1 MKYLLALVALCAM
14 EAGSLDPALAEGAR
28 NARLAGAE
36 RGYGA
41 PASDGARGSGG
52 TKSPGQ
58 STDLL
63 YVCIQDDAKIA
74 VVDMRAKSVLRTI
87 DLQKL
92 GFPATAKPHYIVVE
106 PDGSHWYV
114 SLIGANRVVKF
125 DRQDRIAGQFEMET
139 PGMLAMAGPVLFVT
153 RSMSAVNPPKRIAIL
168 QRETM
173 RGDELDV
180 IFPRPHP
187 VAALEA
193 NQSGYVY
200 TGSLGVNQLAAVS
213 FADDKVELVSIRG
226 PTHSLVQFSISPD
239 HKTLVGSTDVSGQL
253 LVFSLASPAK
263 PALVKAIDVG
273 KMAFDPAFTP
283 DGRAVW
289 VPIKSTNELVV
300 IDTTSWAVTSRIK
313 HDAFKQPHQ
322 IVFSP
327 DGATAFVTNNNKMD
341 HMADPAHAGHAMPG
355 GAASLVVIDV
365 KSGKVEKAIELG
377 MNLTGMGRRSS

>member
-1 MKYLLALVALCAM
+1 MRYLVAFIAFAGAINYPGSKDPGLHDAIFSGRV
-14 EAGSLDPALAEGAR
+14 EAGSLDPAV
-28 NARLAGAE
+28 
-36 RGYGA
+36 
-41 PASDGARGSGG
+41 
-52 TKSPGQ
+52 Q

-63 YVCIQDDAKIA
+63 YVCIQDDAKVA

-106 PDGSHWYV
+106 PDGSFWYV

-139 PGMLAMAGPVLFVT
+139 PGMLAMAGPALFVT

-168 QRETM
+168 RRETM
-173 RGDELDV
+173 QGDELDV

-187 VAALEA
+187 VAALET

-200 TGSLGVNQLAAVS
+200 TGSLGVNQIAAVS
-213 FADDKVELVSIRG
+213 FADDKVELVSIPG
-226 PTHSLVQFSISPD
+226 PTHSLVQFAISPD

-273 KMAFDPAFTP
+273 KMAFDPTFTP

-289 VPIKSTNELVV
+289 VPIKSTNEIVV
-300 IDTTSWAVTSRIK
+300 IDTTSWAVKSRIK

-355 GAASLVVIDV
+355 ASGAASLVVIDV
-365 KSGKVEKAIELG
+365 KSGKVEKSIELG
-377 MNLTGMGRRSS
+377 QNLTGMGTRSGR

>member
-1 MKYLLALVALCAM
+1 MRLLLALL
-14 EAGSLDPALAEGAR
+14 AGVGWAAGAR
-28 NARLAGAE
+28 T
-36 RGYGA
+36 A
-41 PASDGARGSGG
+41 PPAAV
-52 TKSPGQ
+52 Q
-58 STDLL
+58 ADLL

-74 VVDMRAKSVLRTI
+74 VVDMRAKSVVRTI

-106 PDGSHWYV
+106 PDGSAWYV

-125 DRQDRIAGQFEMET
+125 DRQDRIVGQFEMET
-139 PGMLAMAGPVLFVT
+139 PGMLAIAGPVLAVT

-168 QRETM
+168 RRDTLT
-173 RGDELDV
+173 GDELDV

-187 VAALEA
+187 IAALATAE
-193 NQSGYVY
+193 SGYVY
-200 TGSLGVNQLAAVS
+200 TGSLGVNQLAAIS
-213 FADDKVELVSIRG
+213 FADDKVELLSIPG
-226 PTHSLVQFSISPD
+226 PTHSLVQFALSPD
-239 HKTLVGSTDVSGQL
+239 NRTLVGSTDVSGQL

-289 VPIKSTNELVV
+289 VPVKSTNEIVV
-300 IDTTSWAVTSRIK
+300 VDTASWTVKSRIK
-313 HDAFKQPHQ
+313 DDAFKQPHQ

-327 DGATAFVTNNNKMD
+327 DGATAFVTTNNKMD

-355 GAASLVVIDV
+355 AGGAASLVVVDV
-365 KSGKVEKAIELG
+365 KSGKVEKAIERG
-377 MNLTGMGRRSS
+377 QNLTGMGRRNGG